1 MKFKQS
7 RTRKMIAVEQQR
19 TLDRL
24 KSPDHD
30 GLIKIYRDILNREA
44 KPVTNDGVI

>member
-7 RTRKMIAVEQQR
+7 RIRKMVATEQQR

-30 GLIKIYRDILNREA
+30 GLIKIYREMLNRETKA
-44 KPVTNDGVI
+44 VSNQE